1 MWSSR
6 NVPSQPHSD
15 SRDDEGMKELNG
27 PSGLGVGK
35 TTSTGSS
42 TLPRNVPPYPNVPRG
57 STDKSR
63 DTLDSNV
70 HNSEPRNSVTVHSR
84 FKQFWVES
92 FVSGRCRTKSEN
104 QSGIAPH
111 LQGDSSRVRSP
122 VTELESTTIPRKDVL
137 PPHAHT
143 ITGGSSQATS
153 LLRRLAQYTNMSTP
167 PSDQMSIKSG
177 TDSLKRTTHG
187 RRGLLGHTSGVSS
200 AGGRSGSVPIPPTH
214 SLFVQGQHR
223 RQKSPRAVIGRLVS
237 GSGLYGKSTEDVLLS
252 LDLPDPSKLPREEP
266 CSSLEFTQ
274 ARLKNPKKIPQK
286 LKVRSGFDVHRRKRA
301 GSLSGG
307 DRHSLTGTVSPQ
319 ARPFLLEHLSKS
331 EETLISGNQ
340 AAAILFPSNS
350 VSTRQSG
357 LQGPDAIGTTVKP
370 PAKQIPNH
378 SQRQHH
384 QQQQQQQQHH
394 HHHHHHHRH
403 GNHVHHRSRGHLNHH
418 DHHGIRATHTM
429 TRVTESRRYLMFT
442 RSLPFW
448 SAKHYLETHGTGMGD
463 SETYS
468 VLFRHTECY
477 ELMPES
483 AKLIILD
490 SQLTISKAFRALIYN
505 GIRAAPVWNS
515 DTQTIST
522 MLTVTDFVQMLN
534 LCWHGTDGD
543 RMGQK
548 PILQMSDFDRITIQK
563 WKELINIDPLVR
575 SKSSSFAPVVIN
587 KREGGSSCANDD
599 PKISGTKLQPLPT
612 SSSHAFSHDPC
623 ITISCPT
630 SNVSSPSRSRSSSSG
645 SRSSASS
652 LPPDLLTAQKLCR
665 HSSVDQ
671 PSVLERSSTVTT
683 QSQLN
688 SDTGTV
694 ITPIRRASLGAPVQH
709 STSSGLPSRTSRL
722 FFVHPEDSLLKALRL
737 LSRFRLHHLPVID
750 PPRERSGNV
759 LFVLTKRRLLS
770 YLFSKMSLVPQPRF
784 MQSSL
789 ADLNVGTFQC
799 ISMITL
805 STKLSETLL
814 LFRNGRISALPVVD
828 SLEKRRLINL
838 FSKYDVITLVV
849 SGAYNNPDL
858 TVGGLLRS
866 ISGKTSLN
874 EDQRTPPPVETCLA
888 SNSLLYVAEKLEKT
902 GFRRLVIV
910 NNTTEYR
917 VEGIISLS
925 DVLRF
930 IVIQQARSG
939 TNIHGPPP
947 PPSVAEEPDEVTD
960 EALKPPKPR
969 QRTIKFEL
977 SPAHESDNEE
987 KTLYTVRREDNV
999 TMGTR

>member
-1 MWSSR
+1 MNICGPMWSSR
-6 NVPSQPHSD
+6 NVPSQTYSD
-15 SRDDEGMKELNG
+15 SRDEEGMKELNG

-122 VTELESTTIPRKDVL
+122 VTELESSSISRKDVL

-200 AGGRSGSVPIPPTH
+200 AGGRSGSVPIPPAH

-237 GSGLYGKSTEDVLLS
+237 GSGVYGKSTEDVLLS

-286 LKVRSGFDVHRRKRA
+286 LKVRSGFDVHRRKRVNCVYPVFYHHFAA

-340 AAAILFPSNS
+340 AAAILFPNNA

-378 SQRQHH
+378 PQRQH

-403 GNHVHHRSRGHLNHH
+403 GNHYHHRSRGHLNHH

-448 SAKHYLETHGTGMGD
+448 IYSLHLSPTSKPEDCTFDSSDENASSMVTKFSRGMQARNQFQTGKLLMSSIQIQIGEHLLHTEFEDFYVGFAAASDSNEQIVFRCSIPFRGTCIIPLCSSLFNCGFIDRGHMQSAKHYLETHGTGMGD

-534 LCWHGTDGD
+534 LCWYGTDGD
-543 RMGQK
+543 RLGQK

-563 WKELINIDPLVR
+563 WKELIKIDPLVR

-599 PKISGTKLQPLPT
+599 PKISGTKLQPLST

-694 ITPIRRASLGAPVQH
+694 TTPIRRASLGAPVQH

-784 MQSSL
+784 MQ
-789 ADLNVGTFQC
+789 
-799 ISMITL
+799 
-805 STKLSETLL
+805 
-814 LFRNGRISALPVVD
+814 
-828 SLEKRRLINL
+828 
-838 FSKYDVITLVV
+838 TLVV

-858 TVGGLLRS
+858 TVREWLEEYK
-866 ISGKTSLN
+866 GKTSLN

-902 GFRRLVIV
+902 G
-910 NNTTEYR
+910 
-917 VEGIISLS
+917 
-925 DVLRF
+925 
-930 IVIQQARSG
+930 
-939 TNIHGPPP
+939 
-947 PPSVAEEPDEVTD
+947 
-960 EALKPPKPR
+960 
-969 QRTIKFEL
+969 
-977 SPAHESDNEE
+977 
-987 KTLYTVRREDNV
+987 LY
-999 TMGTR
+999 